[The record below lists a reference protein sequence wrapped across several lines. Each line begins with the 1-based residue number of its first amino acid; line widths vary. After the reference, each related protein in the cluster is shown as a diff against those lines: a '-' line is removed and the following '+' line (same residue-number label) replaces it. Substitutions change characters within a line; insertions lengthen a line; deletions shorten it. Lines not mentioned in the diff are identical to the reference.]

1 MDPIL
6 TKESYENK
14 GIIETNYLK
23 KKKKKKKKYI
33 YIYIYTYIY
42 IYIHS
47 IFTYQRIKKKRNRLS

>member
-14 GIIETNYLK
+14 GIIKTNYLK
-23 KKKKKKKKYI
+23 KKKKKKHI
-33 YIYIYTYIY
+33 YIHIHIHIY